1 MPKPDTMFSNLA
13 TKVALKKVGLPS
25 DTFDFSS
32 WKTESK
38 PSKKITKTQP
48 ASGNGN
54 NNSNNKTWSEWMS
67 VKSLPLTVQ
76 PWLTP
81 RPPPIPVAD
90 PPRVGDLAPLDR
102 DRKLAFGGGKKVLVV
117 FLRCVG
123 CACKSSF
130 QKRRKRK
137 RKRKGYLLQNYK
149 PNETKQKVAQK
160 TYLHLRTIASK
171 HPEITCIAVS
181 HSSQAATNK
190 WISLLPG
197 TNPTTPNPVQLV
209 IDPSRALYAAWGL
222 GLASVWDLRTSPS
235 QKLPTQNEGDNQLT

>member
-1 MPKPDTMFSNLA
+1 MFSNLA

-38 PSKKITKTQP
+38 PSKKITKKQP
-48 ASGNGN
+48 ASGNAN

-123 CACKSSF
+123 CACKSTF
-130 QKRRKRK
+130 C
-137 RKRKGYLLQNYK
+137 KGKEEEKKKETSLLENHSA
-149 PNETKQKVAQK
+149 NKQEVAQK

-197 TNPTTPNPVQLV
+197 TNPSTPNPVQLV

-235 QKLPTQNEGDNQLT
+235 KATYLKRR